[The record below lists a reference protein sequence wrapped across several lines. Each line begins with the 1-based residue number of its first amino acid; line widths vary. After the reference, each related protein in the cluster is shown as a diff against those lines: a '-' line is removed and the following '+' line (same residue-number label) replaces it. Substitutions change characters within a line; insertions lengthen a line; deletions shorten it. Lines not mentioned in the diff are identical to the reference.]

1 MQSWLLFHVASIF
14 PGSVLIQKVNWLFY
28 KTNHKLESL
37 SSEFRVLRDAT
48 FLVLSQIRSVRVGR
62 QLSVMCEI

>member
-1 MQSWLLFHVASIF
+1 MQWRLLFHVASIF
-14 PGSVLIQKVNWLFY
+14 PGSVLIQKVNWQFY
-28 KTNHKLESL
+28 KTNHKLEGL
-37 SSEFRVLRDAT
+37 SSEFRILRDVT